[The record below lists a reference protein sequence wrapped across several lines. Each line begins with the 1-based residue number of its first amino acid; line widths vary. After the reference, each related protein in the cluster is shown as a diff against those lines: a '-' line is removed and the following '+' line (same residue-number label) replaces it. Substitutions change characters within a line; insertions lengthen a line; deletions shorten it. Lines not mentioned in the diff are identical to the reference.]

1 MMVFKFE
8 SKYPMLQ
15 DLIKSN
21 RRGGRL
27 RRRKDNMTYYID
39 KYVTINRLPRL
50 QEEFDRRADR
60 KQCDMILDFI
70 NRYVDAVIEWERC
83 ADRWDMGRRAELVDI
98 LSEVFGL
105 ADDAITEVAQYG
117 ADLARD
123 IMEAEG

>member
-1 MMVFKFE
+1 MVFKFE

>member
-50 QEEFDRRADR
+50 QEELDRRADR
-60 KQCDMILDFI
+60 KQCDMILDLI

-105 ADDAITEVAQYG
+105 ADDAITEAAQYG
-117 ADLARD
+117 AELARD
-123 IMEAEG
+123 IMEVEG